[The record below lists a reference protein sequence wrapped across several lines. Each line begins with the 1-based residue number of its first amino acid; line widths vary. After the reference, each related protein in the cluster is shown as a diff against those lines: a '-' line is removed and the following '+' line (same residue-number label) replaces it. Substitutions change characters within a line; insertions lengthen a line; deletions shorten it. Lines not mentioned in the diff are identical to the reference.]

1 MTSTGI
7 ISIVAALVIACAS
20 AAPASAW
27 GERKNQ
33 APFVR
38 TVVTHPFVSGE
49 PKNESPF
56 TNPVDVA
63 PAPAIIVADTRTGF
77 RWADAGVGAAAGL
90 GLALVAAGLAALAL
104 TGRRHA
110 ALQ

>member
-1 MTSTGI
+1 MTSTRI
-7 ISIVAALVIACAS
+7 ISVVAALVIACAS

-33 APFVR
+33 VPFVR

-49 PKNESPF
+49 PKNEPPF
-56 TNPVDVA
+56 TNS
-63 PAPAIIVADTRTGF
+63 
-77 RWADAGVGAAAGL
+77 AAGL
-90 GLALVAAGLAALAL
+90 GLALVAAGVAAFAM
-104 TGRRHA
+104 TSRRHA